1 MTKLTKDA
9 KALQN
14 KIRAFLKSLGVD
26 ARPKRIKLTV
36 DFLCDFVNTEHN
48 KAVEE
53 VESEVFEDK
62 ILSEDVIPEKL
73 SIDEI
78 HSRGYKSR
86 SEMKRVELMKSAKTS
101 KIIIP

>member
-1 MTKLTKDA
+1 MQKLTKDA
-9 KALQN
+9 KQLKN
-14 KIRAFLKSLGVD
+14 KIAAFLKSLGVD

-53 VESEVFEDK
+53 VESEVFKEKIRDIRVDK
-62 ILSEDVIPEKL
+62 VSDL
-73 SIDEI
+73 
-78 HSRGYKSR
+78 RR
-86 SEMKRVELMKSAKTS
+86 SEVLKSPKAS